1 MSWRECLMTP
11 AAKDRPIASGGEEV
25 DWLIR
30 ATGELRIA
38 AQEWHPSETRETALS
53 RSRAYR

>member
-1 MSWRECLMTP
+1 MTSV
-11 AAKDRPIASGGEEV
+11 AKDRPIASGDGS
-25 DWLIR
+25 IH

-53 RSRAYR
+53 RSRT